1 MTPMRHEGPRPSWAA
16 SPHGTSIPTDRP
28 SRLMRDSNSASPRA
42 RTRLKKLRLLVILVP
57 LALLAAVSTAFGMM
71 MAVASDLP
79 ALENEPEYKTAADSR
94 NSLLVDAHNETIGR
108 LVSEQNRV
116 FVKYDDIAPAMRS
129 AIIAIEDERFATN
142 NGVDLRGIARAF
154 TQDIV
159 QQRAA
164 QGGSTIT
171 QQFVKNALEA
181 QSDRTVFQKVRE
193 SALAYH
199 LTRRWGKKKILQEYL
214 NSIYFGNGAYG
225 IEAAAETYFGRDTD
239 LAAAKCGKPK
249 KPTCASL
256 LRPWEAA
263 FLAGVVASPAGFDPV
278 ANPRDSEARRA
289 VVLKKM
295 LGQGYIDREQY
306 ETSLA
311 KPLPTEPSAPSLD
324 AKYGSEYFVSW
335 VRQQLVDRYGA
346 QRAFEGGLKVRTT
359 LDLEL
364 QKAAEVAV
372 RNSLPGPNGP
382 TAALVA
388 IDNDSGEV
396 RAMASGTREFQDAPF
411 NLATQG
417 QRQPGSVFKP
427 FILAEALKQ
436 GIGPGKVYPSRKRE
450 FCVTKNKSGNGCR
463 ETFTVNNFES
473 TYVGQRTLG
482 NALTYSDN
490 SVYAAAGIELGTKK
504 VARLAERMGIR
515 TPVSSNLAMT
525 LGGLRRGVTP
535 LDMAHA
541 YETFATGGRRVTG
554 SLGSSENGPVGISK
568 VLGKDGDPIKRG
580 VNKTKRIDVLTKG
593 QAEAATNVMATVVQ
607 QGTGKRAAIG
617 QFAAGKTG
625 TTENSGDAWFVG
637 FTDRLTVAVW
647 VGYPDELKPMQT
659 EFRGGPVEGG
669 TFPALIWHD
678 FQLAANASIDKRAA
692 ADRERRGLPP
702 VGTSGASGTSGSATT
717 VPTPPVEG
725 DVAPEGGGTG
735 DGGEPGTAAPTD
747 SPGAGTK
754 PKQPAAPAP
763 AAPTPTP
770 PPTPKPAPTPATPP
784 ATPPAGGTGGG
795 VAAPPAAAP

>member
-1 MTPMRHEGPRPSWAA
+1 
-16 SPHGTSIPTDRP
+16 
-28 SRLMRDSNSASPRA
+28 MRDRDRNTAPPRA
-42 RTRLKKLRLLVILVP
+42 RTRLKKLRLLVILGP

-79 ALENEPEYKTAADSR
+79 ALENEPAYRTSADTR
-94 NSLLVDAHNETIGR
+94 NSILVDAHGETIGR
-108 LVSEQNRV
+108 LVSEKNRV

-129 AIIAIEDERFATN
+129 AIVAVEDERYATN

-181 QSDRTVFQKVRE
+181 QSQRTVFQKVRE

-225 IEAAAETYFGRDTD
+225 IEAAAETYFGQEPD
-239 LAAAKCGKPK
+239 LAAVGCGKPTR
-249 KPTCASL
+249 PPCASL

-263 FLAGVVASPAGFDPV
+263 FLAGIVASPSGFDPV
-278 ANPRDSEARRA
+278 TNPRDSTARRA

-295 LGQGYIDREQY
+295 LDQGYIDREQY

-311 KPLPTEPSAPSLD
+311 KPMPDTPRAPTLD
-324 AKYGSEYFVSW
+324 AKLGSEYFVSW

-364 QKAAEVAV
+364 QQAAEVAV
-372 RNSLPGPNGP
+372 RNYLPGPNGP
-382 TAALVA
+382 TASLVA

-396 RAMASGTREFQDAPF
+396 RAMVSGTKEFTDAPF

-436 GIGPGKVYPSRKRE
+436 GVGPGKVYPSRKRY
-450 FCVTKNKSGNGCR
+450 FCVTKNKSGKGCR
-463 ETFTVNNFES
+463 ETFEVNNFES

-515 TPVSSNLAMT
+515 SPVSSNLAMT
-525 LGGLRRGVTP
+525 LGGLKQGVTP

-541 YETFATGGRRVTG
+541 YETFATGGKRVTG
-554 SLGSSENGPVGISK
+554 SLGSSENGPVGITR
-568 VLGKDGDPIKRG
+568 VLGKNGDPIKDG
-580 VNKTKRIDVLTKG
+580 VNKTNRIDVLSQG
-593 QAEAATNVMATVVQ
+593 QAEQATAVMSTVVQ
-607 QGTGKRAAIG
+607 QGTGKRAAFG
-617 QFAAGKTG
+617 EFAAGKTG

-647 VGYPDELKPMQT
+647 VGYPDELKPMET

-669 TFPALIWHD
+669 TFPALIWRD
-678 FQLAANASIDKRAA
+678 FQIAANASIDKRAA

-702 VGTSGASGTSGSATT
+702 VGASGTSGASGSSEPL
-717 VPTPPVEG
+717 PTPSAEG
-725 DVAPEGGGTG
+725 DVVPEGGGTG
-735 DGGEPGTAAPTD
+735 DGGKPD
-747 SPGAGTK
+747 GAGAPDGTGGGQQ
-754 PKQPAAPAP
+754 PKPAAPEAGGNATPAP
-763 AAPTPTP
+763 APNPTPATPAPATP
-770 PPTPKPAPTPATPP
+770 PAQSATPP
-784 ATPPAGGTGGG
+784 ATPPASGTGGG
-795 VAAPPAAAP
+795 VAAP